1 MAAASVQSLSTL
13 LQRSSIEDH
22 EEVLKSCNA
31 ALKKSKNDIQAQ
43 HVKAVAL
50 LKLDRYD
57 DALRVLE
64 EGGDA
69 LKKKAS
75 LEYAYALYK
84 CGRLSEAADFAA
96 RFGSGRGAK
105 HVEAQANYRAE
116 QFTNA
121 AKIYEDLTNED
132 ASLGNEQN
140 DLRINTLATNAQL
153 LWKREAGPDQA
164 IQPTRE
170 DLEAFETT
178 YNAACS
184 SLARGDLHQSELLLK
199 RAKELCKT
207 SEYLSPEEKELELF
221 PIAVQELYVLIRQG
235 KFESAEELVKE
246 IPIDQAPELSTRK
259 IAQNNILLTTQ
270 HEQNPYIIHKLFHST
285 PTPADNDKLFEFQNN
300 AIVGNS
306 HALDL
311 LVQKFDGVIRS
322 TSKALAQ
329 RPYPSISPSDNILSV
344 YNAAARARDQTG
356 QKAIQEIRPL
366 LERRPKDVGLM
377 LTVVQLYVAI
387 GNITSAISVL
397 ENSMRILEES
407 IAEADQDVRFS
418 PGLVSVLVS
427 LYQLEGRKNHI
438 KAELGKA
445 ASYWRQR
452 PQQPTAL
459 LRAAAASLLHSSD
472 PSDLAVSQELFNTIH
487 KKNPTDKFATAGYV
501 AAYAT
506 TDARKIEAEL
516 ENLPPVQELVSD
528 VDVAALEETGVPQSS
543 GSIAATAAVFAG
555 ARKRAANDQNVQ
567 TKKRVRKSRLPK
579 EYDPNKAPDPE
590 RWLPLRE
597 RSTYRPRGKKGKQ
610 RAAERTQGG
619 IVNEKTEQALAASTV
634 QQQKGSSGGGGSSK
648 KKKGKR

>member
-13 LQRSSIEDH
+13 LQRASIEDH
-22 EEVLKSCNA
+22 EEVLKACNA
-31 ALKKSKNDIQAQ
+31 ALKKSKNDVHAQ
-43 HVKAVAL
+43 HAKAVAL

-69 LKKKAS
+69 LKKRAS

-84 CGRLSEAADFAA
+84 CGKWSEAADVAA
-96 RFGSGRGAK
+96 RLGSGRGAK
-105 HVEAQANYRAE
+105 HVEAQASYRAE
-116 QFTNA
+116 KFANA
-121 AKIYEDLTNED
+121 AEIYKNLSNED
-132 ASLGNEQN
+132 TSLGNEQN
-140 DLRINTLATNAQL
+140 DIRINTLATNAQL
-153 LWKREAGPDQA
+153 LWKREAGLAEA
-164 IQPTRE
+164 IRPTRE

-184 SLARGDLHQSELLLK
+184 SLARGDLRQSELLLK

-207 SEYLSPEEKELELF
+207 SEYLSPEEKEVELF
-221 PIAVQELYVLIRQG
+221 PIAIQELYVLIRQG
-235 KFESAEELVKE
+235 KFESAEVLVKE
-246 IPIDQAPELSTRK
+246 ISFNQ
-259 IAQNNILLTTQ
+259 Q
-270 HEQNPYIIHKLFHST
+270 HENPYVLHKLFHST
-285 PTPADNDKLFEFQNN
+285 QTPTDNDKLFEFQKN

-306 HALDL
+306 HSLDL

-329 RPYPSISPSDNILSV
+329 RPYPSTSSSDNILSV
-344 YNAAARARDQTG
+344 YNAAARVQDKTG

-366 LERRPKDVGLM
+366 LERRPKDVGLV

-387 GNITSAISVL
+387 GNITSAISAM
-397 ENSMRILEES
+397 ENFMRILEES

-438 KAELGKA
+438 RAELGKA

-459 LRAAAASLLHSSD
+459 LRTAAASLLHSTD
-472 PSDLAVSQELFNTIH
+472 PSDLAISQELFNKIH
-487 KKNPTDKFATAGYV
+487 NENPADRFATAGYV

-506 TDARKIEAEL
+506 TDARKIEADL

-528 VDVAALEETGVPQSS
+528 VDVAALEEAGVPQSS
-543 GSIAATAAVFAG
+543 SSIAATAAVLAG

-567 TKKRVRKSRLPK
+567 SKKRVRKSRLPK

-597 RSTYRPRGKKGKQ
+597 RSTYRPKGKKGKQ

-619 IVNEKTEQALAASTV
+619 IVNEKTEEALAASTG

-648 KKKGKR
+648 KKKKGKR